1 MSTTTNINA
10 GTISTIDPGS
20 IQNQMIYTCN
30 TPYVAGGG
38 YTYPYSISI
47 NTTGINTVGGGAGGT
62 GGYYTVNT
70 NFSYPAINTN
80 QIYTNQTYTTM
91 DTGWYEQ
98 FNNISVKVG
107 DETKTFNKQEITK
120 VLEQYVELL
129 QLCDEFPQVKHIKD
143 KLDVIVKL
151 HTNPDNDVT

>member
-1 MSTTTNINA
+1 
-10 GTISTIDPGS
+10 
-20 IQNQMIYTCN
+20 
-30 TPYVAGGG
+30 
-38 YTYPYSISI
+38 
-47 NTTGINTVGGGAGGT
+47 
-62 GGYYTVNT
+62 VNT